1 MSLIALTGAKSAGIT
16 TSALAL
22 TATWPGPLLLTE
34 CDPAGGDVAAG
45 LLRGAEAGPGLLE
58 LALATRRGLTQDQ
71 FWEHTTALSGDG
83 TLRLL
88 AGLSDPA
95 QHATLSPAWP
105 LLTRMLRALS
115 PLGSPAE
122 GKPNDVDVLADCG
135 RFAAGTPYGLLAAA
149 DLVLL
154 VLRPTLSHVA
164 HTRNRLADLQGQL
177 AAHAGGPPPELGL
190 LIVDAG
196 PYPPNEVAAALGVA
210 VAGVLAND
218 AESAAVLAGLGES
231 RARFEKSPL
240 MRSEPPRARRWTPPG
255 WPMAA
260 PTTPPAI
267 WRRRIW
273 RRRIWRSRMWR
284 CPILRA
290 GHDRLALCGLT
301 SASGRAAPARA
312 WTGGPP
318 SRSGGCGAGN
328 SPPAGSCWAGC

>member
-22 TATWPGPLLLTE
+22 AATWPGPLLLTE

-240 MRSEPPRARRWTPPG
+240 MRSAQTV
-255 WPMAA
+255 AA
-260 PTTPPAI
+260 N
-267 WRRRIW
+267 
-273 RRRIWRSRMWR
+273 
-284 CPILRA
+284 L
-290 GHDRLALCGLT
+290 H
-301 SASGRAAPARA
+301 RAARAATGPAVDTARVA
-312 WTGGPP
+312 DGSANDTSCDLATPDLTMP
-318 SRSGGCGAGN
+318 DLAISDVAMPDLAGR
-328 SPPAGSCWAGC
+328 P

>member
-22 TATWPGPLLLTE
+22 AAMWPGPLLLTE

-45 LLRGAEAGPGLLE
+45 LLHGAEAGPGLLE
-58 LALATRRGLTQDQ
+58 LALATRRGLTEDQ

-83 TLRLL
+83 TVRLL

-95 QHATLSPAWP
+95 QHATLSP
-105 LLTRMLRALS
+105 
-115 PLGSPAE
+115 LGSVAE

-240 MRSEPPRARRWTPPG
+240 MRSAQTVAADLHRAAR
-255 WPMAA
+255 AA
-260 PTTPPAI
+260 TGPAVDT
-267 WRRRIW
+267 
-273 RRRIWRSRMWR
+273 
-284 CPILRA
+284 
-290 GHDRLALCGLT
+290 DRLADGSANDT
-301 SASGRAAPARA
+301 SCDLAMPDLAISDVAMPDLAGRP
-312 WTGGPP
+312 
-318 SRSGGCGAGN
+318 
-328 SPPAGSCWAGC
+328 

>member
-1 MSLIALTGAKSAGIT
+1 VSLIALTGAKSAGIT

-22 TATWPGPLLLTE
+22 AAMWPGPLLLTE

-45 LLRGAEAGPGLLE
+45 LLHGAEAGPGLLE
-58 LALATRRGLTQDQ
+58 LALATRRGLTEDQ

-83 TLRLL
+83 TVRLL

-95 QHATLSPAWP
+95 QHATLSP
-105 LLTRMLRALS
+105 
-115 PLGSPAE
+115 LGSVAE

-240 MRSEPPRARRWTPPG
+240 MRSAQTVAADLHRAAR
-255 WPMAA
+255 AA
-260 PTTPPAI
+260 TGPAVDT
-267 WRRRIW
+267 
-273 RRRIWRSRMWR
+273 
-284 CPILRA
+284 
-290 GHDRLALCGLT
+290 DRLADGSANDT
-301 SASGRAAPARA
+301 SCDLAMPDLAISDVAMPDLAGRP
-312 WTGGPP
+312 
-318 SRSGGCGAGN
+318 
-328 SPPAGSCWAGC
+328 